1 MKKVLMLLAF
11 AMALLT
17 GVPRVQAIN
26 VGAPAGF
33 LDMGKSSISGSVGY
47 EELEI
52 EGHKVT
58 SKSFMGKG
66 MIGLSP
72 EVTPYL
78 KLGFA
83 DMSVDDYGFSG
94 NLGFSYGGGVVFKLF
109 APTESD
115 FSLNLDAQLLW
126 SNSSEG
132 GRDFDLFQKQLALL
146 GTVKSG
152 GTTGYA
158 GFAVEFMTLDGPPGG
173 LDENGHGFLVFGM
186 DYFMDFNFYFSME
199 AHLFGEDAVSVG
211 VGYRF

>member
-1 MKKVLMLLAF
+1 MKKSFTLLF
-11 AMALLT
+11 SVMFLLVS
-17 GVPRVQAIN
+17 VPGVQAIN
-26 VGAPAGF
+26 LGGPAGS
-33 LDMGKSSISGSVGY
+33 LDLGKSSISGSVGY
-47 EELEI
+47 AELDL

-66 MIGLSP
+66 VIGLSP
-72 EVTPYL
+72 KITPYL

-83 DMSVDDYGFSG
+83 DMSVNDFSFNG

-115 FSLNLDAQLLW
+115 FSLDLDTQLLW

-132 GRDFDLFQKQLALL
+132 GQDYDLFQEQVSLL
-146 GTVKSG
+146 GIVKSG

-158 GFAVEFMTLDGPPGG
+158 GFAIEFMSLDGPPAG
-173 LDENGHGFLVFGM
+173 LDENGQGFLVFGM

>member
-1 MKKVLMLLAF
+1 MKKVLILLVS
-11 AMALLT
+11 AMVLLID
-17 GVPRVQAIN
+17 VPGVQAIN
-26 VGAPAGF
+26 LGAPVGF
-33 LDMGKSSISGSVGY
+33 LDLGKSSISGSVGY
-47 EELEI
+47 AELDI
-52 EGHKVT
+52 AGHKVT

-66 MIGLSP
+66 MIGFSP
-72 EVTPYL
+72 KVTPYL

-109 APTESD
+109 APTDSD
-115 FSLNLDAQLLW
+115 FSLDLDTQLLW

-132 GRDFDLFQKQLALL
+132 GQKFDLFQEQLTLL
-146 GTVKSG
+146 GIVKSG

-173 LDENGHGFLVFGM
+173 LDENGRGFLVFGM